1 MRLDLH
7 CALTMSPP
15 PDGRGLKRRL
25 NHELNDDLRAY
36 IERRL
41 DSALG
46 RFADRI
52 ARVEVRLADD
62 NGPRGE
68 TNKRCQVIISL
79 VRGGQLIV
87 EGNDS
92 NPYALASQAA
102 RRAGRALRRHLDR
115 RRVRAMA

>member
-1 MRLDLH
+1 MQLDLH

-15 PDGRGLKRRL
+15 SGGRGLKRCL
-25 NHELNDDLRAY
+25 NHELNEDLRAY

-41 DSALG
+41 HSALG

-52 ARVEVRLADD
+52 ARVDVRLADD

-68 TNKRCQVIISL
+68 TNKRCQAIISL

-92 NPYALASQAA
+92 NPYALASLVA
-102 RRAGRALRRHLDR
+102 RRAGQSLRRHLDR
-115 RRVRAMA
+115 RRVRSIA